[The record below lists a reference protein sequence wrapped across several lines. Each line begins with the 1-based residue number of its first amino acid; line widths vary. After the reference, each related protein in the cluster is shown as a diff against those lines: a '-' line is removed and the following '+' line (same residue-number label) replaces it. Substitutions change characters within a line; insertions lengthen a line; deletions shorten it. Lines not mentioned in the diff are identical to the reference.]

1 MRCKVQLYVAGKV
14 FDEYVEARDYQEA
27 RQVALARNPN
37 AKVMGVTAVFEN
49 TSSNFGSSSST
60 SSSSSSSSNSGS
72 SSSGSGEG
80 LVGLAVIIG
89 AIWALMSFLPWIL
102 MGLGGWFGAWAGNK
116 TGKVSLAII
125 LSLLAGG
132 FGYYQGD
139 QWKQEWNAESTVEE
153 VKVSE

>member
-37 AKVMGVTAVFEN
+37 AKVIGVTAVFEN
-49 TSSNFGSSSST
+49 NGGNFSSSSST
-60 SSSSSSSSNSGS
+60 SFSSNDNSDSSSSSS
-72 SSSGSGEG
+72 GEG
-80 LVGLAVIIG
+80 FLGLAVIIG
-89 AIWALMSFLPWIL
+89 VIWALMTFLPWIL

-139 QWKQEWNAESTVEE
+139 QWQTEWNKTDVEE
-153 VKVSE
+153 VQLNG

>member
-1 MRCKVQLYVAGKV
+1 MKCKVQLYVAGKV
-14 FDEYVEARDYQEA
+14 FDEIVHARDYQEA

-37 AKVMGVTAVFEN
+37 AKVIGVTAVFEN
-49 TSSNFGSSSST
+49 NNSN
-60 SSSSSSSSNSGS
+60 SSSSSSNYSSSSGGSSS

-80 LVGLAVIIG
+80 LLGLAVIIG

-139 QWKQEWNAESTVEE
+139 QWQQEWNSDSTVEQ
-153 VKVSE
+153 VQQ